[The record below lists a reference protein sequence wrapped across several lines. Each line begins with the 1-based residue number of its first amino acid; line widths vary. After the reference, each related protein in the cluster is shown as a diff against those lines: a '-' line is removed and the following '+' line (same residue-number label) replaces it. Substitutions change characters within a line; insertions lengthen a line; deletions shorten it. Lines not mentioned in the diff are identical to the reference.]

1 MGINDNKQTTKRKGT
16 MSKKVTIYTR
26 TQCAYCAQVKRYL
39 DIKKQDYEVVNI
51 DDNPAIEAEVV
62 AKSGA
67 RTVPVVMITKD
78 NGDEMV
84 ASIGWNP
91 GALASAL
98 AA

>member
-1 MGINDNKQTTKRKGT
+1 MT
-16 MSKKVTIYTR
+16 KKVTVYTR
-26 TQCAYCAQVKRYL
+26 DNCAYCTQVKRYL
-39 DIKKQDYEVVNI
+39 DIKKQSYQVVNL
-51 DDNPAIEAEVV
+51 DQNPSVESDVV

-67 RTVPVVMITKD
+67 RTVPIVMIT
-78 NGDEMV
+78 NEMGEESI

>member
-1 MGINDNKQTTKRKGT
+1 MG
-16 MSKKVTIYTR
+16 KKVTVYTR
-26 TQCAYCAQVKRYL
+26 NQCAYCAQVKRYL
-39 DIKKQDYEVVNI
+39 DIKKQDYDVINL
-51 DDNPAIEAEVV
+51 DDNPGFEADLF

-67 RTVPVVMITKD
+67 RTVPVVMVKNAEGQETA
-78 NGDEMV
+78 

>member
-1 MGINDNKQTTKRKGT
+1 MG
-16 MSKKVTIYTR
+16 KKVTIYTR

-39 DIKKQDYEVVNI
+39 DLKKQTYEVVNI
-51 DDNPAIEAEVV
+51 DDDPAVEAEVV

-67 RTVPVVMITKD
+67 RTVPVVMITKE

>member
-1 MGINDNKQTTKRKGT
+1 
-16 MSKKVTIYTR
+16 MSKKVTVYTR
-26 TQCAYCAQVKRYL
+26 TNCAYCTQVKRYL
-39 DIKKQDYEVVNI
+39 DIKKQSYDVVNL
-51 DDNPAIEAEVV
+51 DENPTVEAEVV

-67 RTVPVVMITKD
+67 RTVPVVMITNDK
-78 NGDEMV
+78 GDESV

>member
-1 MGINDNKQTTKRKGT
+1 MN
-16 MSKKVTIYTR
+16 KKVTVYTR
-26 TQCAYCAQVKRYL
+26 TNCAYCAQVKRYL
-39 DIKKQDYEVVNI
+39 DIKKQQYDVVNL
-51 DDNPAIEAEVV
+51 DENPSVEASVI

-78 NGDEMV
+78 NGDEAV

-91 GALASAL
+91 GALSSAL